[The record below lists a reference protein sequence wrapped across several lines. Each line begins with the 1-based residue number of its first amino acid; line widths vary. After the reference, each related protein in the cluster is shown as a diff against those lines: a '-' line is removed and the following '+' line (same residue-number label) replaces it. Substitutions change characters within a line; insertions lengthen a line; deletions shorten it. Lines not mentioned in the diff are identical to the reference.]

1 MRTKLYRS
9 RSKVMVAGVC
19 AGLAEYLRIDATFV
33 RLFFVLLSVGNGVG
47 IFLYLLL
54 WILLPRQGAEPTGMD
69 ETMRSGAEEIAE
81 RARQLGDELRQDLSA
96 PNPRAGMIIG
106 GAMILLGVVFL
117 LRNLE
122 VYWLRWLDFDVIWPA
137 LLIAAGLALLW
148 RRTTKED

>member
-1 MRTKLYRS
+1 
-9 RSKVMVAGVC
+9 
-19 AGLAEYLRIDATFV
+19 
-33 RLFFVLLSVGNGVG
+33 
-47 IFLYLLL
+47 
-54 WILLPRQGAEPTGMD
+54 
-69 ETMRSGAEEIAE
+69 MRSGAEEIAE

-117 LRNLE
+117 LRNLG

-148 RRTTKED
+148 RRTTRED